1 MNRQPSANYVAFV
14 DSMAK
19 KILDPATKILPVPK
33 KPKCARIHAQA
44 DAAASY
50 PSSS

>member
-1 MNRQPSANYVAFV
+1 MNRQPSANYAKFV

-19 KILDPATKILPVPK
+19 KILDPATKITPVPK
-33 KPKCARIHAQA
+33 KPKCARIHQA
-44 DAAASY
+44 EAAPSY